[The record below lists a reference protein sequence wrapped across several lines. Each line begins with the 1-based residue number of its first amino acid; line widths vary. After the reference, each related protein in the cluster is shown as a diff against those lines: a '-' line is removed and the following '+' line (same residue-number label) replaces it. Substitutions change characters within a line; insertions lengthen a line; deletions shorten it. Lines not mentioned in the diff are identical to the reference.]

1 MIYRHRHIST
11 IIPALFR
18 KVDFT
23 YHERERFETHDHDF
37 IDLDLIKQGSKKV
50 AILLHGLEGSANR
63 HYMLSQAKNLSALGY
78 DVIAMNFRSC
88 SGEMNKTLSI
98 YSSGNHKDLGAVI
111 EHKCQDYQEINLIGF
126 SMGAN
131 ILLKYLADTQTN
143 QINKAVAISAPL
155 DLAGC
160 AGRLDQGLSKLYQYD
175 FLKTLHQKA
184 SYLQKKY
191 PDSPLKDLKIKKL
204 KTFADFDHFVTAPL
218 EGYESAT
225 DYWTKAS
232 SLPVLN
238 QIRVPTLIVN
248 AQNDPIL
255 SRDCFPSHEIV
266 KNDMVKFKYP
276 KFGGHVG
283 FIQKRV
289 NEPNLM
295 DQWSANFLLNKTL

>member
-23 YHERERFETHDHDF
+23 YHERERFETYDGDF
-37 IDLDLIKQGSKKV
+37 LDLDLVKINSKKV
-50 AILLHGLEGSANR
+50 VILLHGLEGSANR
-63 HYMLSQAKNLSALGY
+63 HYILSQAQTLSNLGY
-78 DVIAMNFRSC
+78 DIIAMNFRSC
-88 SGEMNKTLSI
+88 SGEMNKTLSV
-98 YSSGNHKDLGAVI
+98 YSSGNYKDLAAI
-111 EHKCQDYQEINLIGF
+111 IDEKCINYDEINLVGF

-131 ILLKYLADTQTN
+131 ILLKYLADTQT
-143 QINKAVAISAPL
+143 QKINKAVAISAPL

-160 AGRLDQGLSKLYQYD
+160 AARLDQGLSKLYQFD

-184 SYLQKKY
+184 KYLQQKY

-218 EGYESAT
+218 EGYESAA

-238 QIRVPTLIVN
+238 QIKVPTLIVN
-248 AQNDPIL
+248 AKNDPIL
-255 SRDCFPSHEIV
+255 SKKCFPYRNEI
-266 KNDMVKFKYP
+266 KNDFVKLKYP
-276 KFGGHVG
+276 SFGGHVG

-295 DQWSANFLLNKTL
+295 DQWSADFLLN